1 MLSSLK
7 AGDMP
12 KMQQGEEPD
21 ESSKAMLAAAWR
33 LLLDLLGS
41 PGSEGGQVG
50 LFERL
55 GADEIARQAGLT
67 SGAFY
72 KRWKRREDFIDDM
85 IDFSLSDQRMG
96 EFEATITTLQQ
107 LMDEGSNL
115 RQLTEAG
122 AAADLQSIEDDMTFA
137 VQINLWSLCRARP
150 ELREKLRVLY
160 D

>member
-55 GADEIARQAGLT
+55 GADEIASQAGLT

-85 IDFSLSDQRMG
+85 IDFSLSGERMDALDG
-96 EFEATITTLQQ
+96 TIAILRRLVDEA
-107 LMDEGSNL
+107 SSL
-115 RQLTEAG
+115 RQLTEPG
-122 AAADLQSIEDDMTFA
+122 PAADPQWIASVNRVDVRT
-137 VQINLWSLCRARP
+137 SLGALSR
-150 ELREKLRVLY
+150 
-160 D
+160 